1 MPIVNLYITEEEY
14 VKLAY
19 TAMQKKK
26 RISKILQ
33 EIVRKQIEKMET

>member
-14 VKLAY
+14 AKLAY
-19 TAMQKKK
+19 IAMQKKK